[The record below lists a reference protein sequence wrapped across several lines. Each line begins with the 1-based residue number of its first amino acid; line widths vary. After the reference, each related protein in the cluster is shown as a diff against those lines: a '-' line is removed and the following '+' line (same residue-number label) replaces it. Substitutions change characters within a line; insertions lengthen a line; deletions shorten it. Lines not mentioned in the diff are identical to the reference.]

1 MLHRVDILQTEIVP
15 VCWYPCRHLKG
26 EIFAV
31 TDEMLQERESLAR
44 AQQDVA
50 SLHSQIRRLQETEEM
65 MDANIRNMTDKYQ
78 ILEENLCKSLPWI
91 SPHLSL
97 SGAVSRII

>member
-1 MLHRVDILQTEIVP
+1 M
-15 VCWYPCRHLKG
+15 
-26 EIFAV
+26 

-91 SPHLSL
+91 SSHSSL
-97 SGAVSRII
+97 SGAISRII